1 MAEGEKRGSKKSK
14 KPGDEEGRWVKPA
27 ASGISRLFSKDWW
40 SVSAASTEAGADRE
54 RLTLNDLRN
63 VVTIDLHFITLL
75 IFVTD

>member
-1 MAEGEKRGSKKSK
+1 M
-14 KPGDEEGRWVKPA
+14 KPA
-27 ASGISRLFSKDWW
+27 ASWYIPTLLKRLVVGKRSIN
-40 SVSAASTEAGADRE
+40 VGADQE

>member
-1 MAEGEKRGSKKSK
+1 MGGNPRR
-14 KPGDEEGRWVKPA
+14 PGV
-27 ASGISRLFSKDWW
+27 SRLFSKDWL
-40 SVSAASTEAGADRE
+40 SVSAASTEAGADGE

>member
-1 MAEGEKRGSKKSK
+1 MGETRGVPVYPDSSQ
-14 KPGDEEGRWVKPA
+14 
-27 ASGISRLFSKDWW
+27 KDWW

>member
-1 MAEGEKRGSKKSK
+1 MGETRGV
-14 KPGDEEGRWVKPA
+14 WY
-27 ASGISRLFSKDWW
+27 IRLFSKDWW